1 MTKNKNGLQT
11 ASIILVAVAIALSVL
26 VHPVQAMLYW
36 HFQTFPAT
44 NDLSWIIEACTS
56 LAGQVILLLGFI
68 KSYNEK
74 KPTTLLSIYMISLC
88 ASSLYTL
95 ITYPQLSIVTFI
107 YLIVPITSFA
117 LYVFI
122 TVDYFRGFKLIKAS
136 FVLYALY
143 MFPTLVGVLAIN
155 VYHAATLSEPYFV
168 VYVKSVV
175 TSVAS
180 LCIAAATLLYFFSH
194 LKRAL
199 KKENASESM

>member
-11 ASIILVAVAIALSVL
+11 ASIILVAVALALTVL
-26 VHPVQAMLYW
+26 INPVQAMLYW

-44 NDLSWIIEACTS
+44 NDLSWIIEACIS
-56 LAGQVILLLGFI
+56 LAGRVVLLLGFI
-68 KSYNEK
+68 KSYDDK

-88 ASSLYTL
+88 ASSLYTV
-95 ITYPQLSIVTFI
+95 ITHYLSLMVYFN
-107 YLIVPITSFA
+107 FA
-117 LYVFI
+117 LIVFI
-122 TVDYFRGFKLIKAS
+122 TIDYLRGFKLIKAS
-136 FVLYALY
+136 FVLHALY